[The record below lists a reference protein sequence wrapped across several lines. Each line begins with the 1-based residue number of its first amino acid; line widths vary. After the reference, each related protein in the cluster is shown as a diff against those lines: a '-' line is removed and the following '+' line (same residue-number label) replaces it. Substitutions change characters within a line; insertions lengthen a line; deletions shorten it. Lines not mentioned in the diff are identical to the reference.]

1 MNKLFGLIAGV
12 ALGAAAAK
20 QINENPE
27 ARKAYEQA
35 KAALQEFSDAVT
47 EGYREREAELA
58 RPARSKSTKKTST
71 ASSSKASKSSTPR
84 KSTPKTKTAGK

>member
-1 MNKLFGLIAGV
+1 MNKLFWLIAGV

-27 ARKAYEQA
+27 ARKAYEHA

-58 RPARSKSTKKTST
+58 KPARVKTAKKTNT
-71 ASSSKASKSSTPR
+71 PSSSKVSKRSTPR

>member
-1 MNKLFGLIAGV
+1 MNKLFWLIAGV

-35 KAALQEFSDAVT
+35 KAALQEFSDAVN

-58 RPARSKSTKKTST
+58 KPSRSKVTSKASTS
-71 ASSSKASKSSTPR
+71 SSSKASKRSTPR

>member
-1 MNKLFGLIAGV
+1 MNKLFWLIAGV

-35 KAALQEFSDAVT
+35 KNALQEFSDAVS
-47 EGYREREAELA
+47 EGYREREAEL
-58 RPARSKSTKKTST
+58 SKPSRASTAKKTST
-71 ASSSKASKSSTPR
+71 PSSSKASKRSNPR
-84 KSTPKTKTAGK
+84 KSTPKSKTAGK

>member
-1 MNKLFGLIAGV
+1 MNKLFWLIAGV

-27 ARKAYEQA
+27 ARKAYDQA
-35 KAALQEFSDAVT
+35 KAALQEFSDAVS

-58 RPARSKSTKKTST
+58 KPARSKAAYRSRTTSSTKAAKR
-71 ASSSKASKSSTPR
+71 STPR